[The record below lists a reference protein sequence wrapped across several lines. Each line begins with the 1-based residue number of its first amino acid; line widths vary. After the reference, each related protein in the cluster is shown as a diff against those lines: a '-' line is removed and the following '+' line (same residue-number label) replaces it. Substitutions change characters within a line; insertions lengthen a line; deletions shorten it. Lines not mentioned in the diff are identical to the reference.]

1 MKTLL
6 LAILAALAVCV
17 LASAGAAD
25 RLYSWTD
32 EKGTTHFTREPP
44 PTGSSLQ
51 DIIDYGHRSAAG
63 PNPERRPTDRRFPG
77 DNPRIDRPDETNV
90 VTGAESQPTPEG
102 PAPVSPAGPNSCYIR
117 APGTQV
123 YVRVWVPDVYGDR
136 GQEVWSGSIPASGRQ
151 RITIDGDWI
160 LYDYRIGAG
169 GPFQGGSGSAC
180 SGDNVILLPQ

>member
-136 GQEVWSGSIPASGRQ
+136 GQEVWSGSIPPHSPTKHTPRAFQASPSDGCS
-151 RITIDGDWI
+151 ITWLISSTPLCHLMCCQAW
-160 LYDYRIGAG
+160 
-169 GPFQGGSGSAC
+169 F
-180 SGDNVILLPQ
+180 